1 MLQRSMGTSPKKN
14 VLKSAT
20 VSIGSSDE
28 ISCNKENR
36 MGTVDTNKKYLANMN
51 VSDVSCR
58 IGWLVISGS
67 YSNV

>member
-1 MLQRSMGTSPKKN
+1 MGTSPKKN
-14 VLKSAT
+14 ALKSAT

-51 VSDVSCR
+51 VSDVS
-58 IGWLVISGS
+58 L
-67 YSNV
+67 